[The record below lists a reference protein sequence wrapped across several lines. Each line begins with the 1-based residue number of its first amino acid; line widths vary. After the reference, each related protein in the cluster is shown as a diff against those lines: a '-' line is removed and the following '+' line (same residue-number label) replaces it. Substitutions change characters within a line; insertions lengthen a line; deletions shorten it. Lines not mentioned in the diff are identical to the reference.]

1 MAEELLKGEPIAIG
15 RLSAI
20 AIGLSILEFSF
31 LTLLS
36 AVGVLPPEPPSLVDP
51 RVV

>member
-1 MAEELLKGEPIAIG
+1 MQEVLLEVEPIGIG
-15 RLSAI
+15 RLSDDEV
-20 AIGLSILEFSF
+20 GLSILEFSF